1 MRKFLQCALLVL
13 LPYAGFCQTGVP
25 QSFDVQ
31 GIIKAYN
38 RESSWA
44 TWDNIQIW
52 ADGEHSYIQSEGDE
66 YGLVLKSGLGDKIL
80 LMSKV
85 GVGTLTPQEAL
96 SVNGKIRAHEI
107 KVEVANWPDY
117 VFDAAYRP
125 STLSEIESFV
135 RMNKHLPEVPSAKE
149 VEKNGIDLG
158 RMNGKLLKKIEE
170 LTLHL
175 IEKEKQLNVEKAI
188 NHDQSRRL
196 EIIEDQVEDLVNRSN
211 GIHRRY

>member
-1 MRKFLQCALLVL
+1 MRKLLQSVLLVL
-13 LPYAGFCQTGVP
+13 LPCTGFGQTGVP

-38 RESSWA
+38 KDNTGA

-66 YGLVLKSGLGDKIL
+66 WGLVLKSGLGDKIL

-85 GVGTLTPQEAL
+85 GIGTLTPQEAL

-107 KVEVANWPDY
+107 KVEVGSANWPDY
-117 VFDAAYRP
+117 VFDASYSPA
-125 STLSEIESFV
+125 SLSEIEDFI
-135 RMNKHLPEVPSAKE
+135 RLNKHLPEVPSAKE
-149 VEKNGIDLG
+149 VEENGIDLG
-158 RMNGKLLKKIEE
+158 SMNGKLLKKIEE

-175 IEKEKQLNVEKAI
+175 IEKEKQLNAEKAT
-188 NHDQSRRL
+188 NQEQSRRL
-196 EIIEDQVEDLVNRSN
+196 EIVEKQISTLLNK
-211 GIHRRY
+211 

>member
-1 MRKFLQCALLVL
+1 MRKFLQNALLLL
-13 LPYAGFCQTGVP
+13 LPCVGFGQTGVP

-38 RESSWA
+38 KDAPWA
-44 TWDNIQIW
+44 PWDNIQIW

-85 GVGTLTPQEAL
+85 GIGTLTPQEAL

-107 KVEVANWPDY
+107 KIEVGSANWPDY
-117 VFDAAYRP
+117 VFDASYSPA
-125 STLSEIESFV
+125 SLSEIEDFI
-135 RMNKHLPEVPSAKE
+135 RLNKHLPEVPSAKE
-149 VEKNGIDLG
+149 VEENGIDLG
-158 RMNGKLLKKIEE
+158 NMNMKLLKKIEE

-188 NHDQSRRL
+188 NQEHSRRL
-196 EIIEDQVEDLVNRSN
+196 EIIEKQISSLISK
-211 GIHRRY
+211 